1 MMNLSDFHTAVAY
14 KLPMTVIILND
25 QGFGQERHDL
35 EHKNLPSEYA
45 MQPSPDLAALA
56 QAFGGRGVRFDTPE
70 SLHGLEAALRAAEAF
85 EGPTLFDVRINGAYE
100 SPVSQE
106 IAKALA

>member
-1 MMNLSDFHTAVAY
+1 VW
-14 KLPMTVIILND
+14 
-25 QGFGQERHDL
+25 
-35 EHKNLPSEYA
+35 
-45 MQPSPDLAALA
+45 
-56 QAFGGRGVRFDTPE
+56 FDTPE
-70 SLHGLEAALRAAEAF
+70 SLGGLETALRAAEAF

>member
-1 MMNLSDFHTAVAY
+1 
-14 KLPMTVIILND
+14 MTVVVLYD

-35 EHKNLPSEYA
+35 DHKNLPSDYA
-45 MQPSPDLAALA
+45 LQPAPDLAALA
-56 QAFGGRGVRFDTPE
+56 KAFGGRGVRFDTPD
-70 SLHGLEAALRAAEAF
+70 SLCGLEAALRGAEAF